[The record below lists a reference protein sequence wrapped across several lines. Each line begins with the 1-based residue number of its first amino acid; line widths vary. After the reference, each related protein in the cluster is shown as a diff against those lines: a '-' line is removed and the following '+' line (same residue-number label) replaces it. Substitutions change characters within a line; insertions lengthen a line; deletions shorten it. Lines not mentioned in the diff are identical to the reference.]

1 MSETRMEGGV
11 IEYTDYKKIQQ
22 AIQDIYQT
30 KWFQG
35 NAQYPTTFSV
45 LSKDAGKGTNKS
57 YTTQKLLDAEIET
70 DDAASFESL
79 SDYIAK
85 EKEALRGNCE
95 FNMTAQQLALFSKV
109 SGLSFPKTPLTKKGG
124 VLKATTKEQEGS
136 ILSFEFLWNRS
147 CDIIT
152 FFDQWREKWYTQTA
166 ARRTLKHQTDTP
178 AEGYFGLSG
187 LTVATDGTV
196 SHDCHLSIFGL
207 IPIEIDIEP
216 KDFGPATNPNNIP
229 KIIYKC
235 TYSYACLIYPKDVS
249 NAKGGLKRVF
259 LA

>member
-1 MSETRMEGGV
+1 MSEVRMDGNV
-11 IEYTDYKKIQQ
+11 IKYTDYTKIQQ

-45 LSKDAGKGTNKS
+45 LSKDAGTKTSNS
-57 YTTQKLLDAEIET
+57 YTPQSLLDAKVET
-70 DDAASFESL
+70 DSDTFKSL

-85 EKEALRGNCE
+85 EKEALNGNCQ

-109 SGLSFPKTPLTKKGG
+109 SGLNFPKTPLTKKGG

-147 CDIIT
+147 CDVIT

-166 ARRTLKHQTDTP
+166 HQRTLIHQVGTP

-187 LTVATDGTV
+187 LTVATDGAV

-207 IPIEIDIEP
+207 IPIELDIEP

-235 TYSYACLIYPKDVS
+235 TYSYACLVYPKDVS
-249 NAKGGLKRVF
+249 NAEGGLKRVF